1 MWGRHAFL
9 PACGPLLHAAVAAT
23 HGVCGSAPTVDEFG
37 AGAAFHGEGASREPA
52 RVPCP
57 QEGVELS
64 VGIAVVVVI
73 AQH

>member
-1 MWGRHAFL
+1 MPSCLPVGRCSMQQWL
-9 PACGPLLHAAVAAT
+9 PITECVGP
-23 HGVCGSAPTVDEFG
+23 APTVDEFG
-37 AGAAFHGEGASREPA
+37 AGAAFHREGASREPA
-52 RVPCP
+52 RVPRP